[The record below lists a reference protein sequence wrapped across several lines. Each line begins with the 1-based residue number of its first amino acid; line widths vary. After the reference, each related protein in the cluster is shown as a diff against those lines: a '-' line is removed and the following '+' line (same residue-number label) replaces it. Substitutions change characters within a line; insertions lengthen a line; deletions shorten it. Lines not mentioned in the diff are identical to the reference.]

1 MEQESAAKML
11 LGLAPNSHPSQSQ
24 VKDAY
29 RSKAWETH
37 PDRFPAHLK
46 SQAESNF
53 KLVSE
58 AYTTLL
64 SSAGGATRRQS
75 VQTGAASS
83 YYSRV
88 VIKTRVGRRT
98 QTRTSTSMIRVAS
111 LPFLFII
118 FGSLTL
124 AASTAS
130 RAYKTQK
137 EAHPSFNPFLP

>member
-1 MEQESAAKML
+1 MEQESAKML

-37 PDRFPAHLK
+37 PDRFHAHLK

-53 KLVSE
+53 KLISE

-64 SSAGGATRRQS
+64 SCAGGASRQS
-75 VQTGAASS
+75 VQTAGAAS

-88 VIKTRVGRRT
+88 VIKTRGRT
-98 QTRTSTSMIRVAS
+98 QASTSTSMIRVAS

>member
-1 MEQESAAKML
+1 MEQESAKML

-75 VQTGAASS
+75 VQTAGASS
-83 YYSRV
+83 YYSQSRV
-88 VIKTRVGRRT
+88 VIKTRVGRT
-98 QTRTSTSMIRVAS
+98 QTSMIRVAS

>member
-1 MEQESAAKML
+1 MEQESAKML

-53 KLVSE
+53 KLISE

-64 SSAGGATRRQS
+64 SSAGGASRRQS
-75 VQTGAASS
+75 VQTAAGASS

-88 VIKTRVGRRT
+88 VIKTRGGRT
-98 QTRTSTSMIRVAS
+98 QTSTSMIRVAS